1 MKIINL
7 KRKKNSRQLIK
18 GLLLLLLVISLF
30 FYRDAMLE
38 IWAGVRQV
46 TAGELGAA
54 LGLSLVGY
62 LLEGLTIFCMM
73 GAAVKGSCALEGVFI
88 AFACEF
94 YRLTTLGNGSGVA
107 EIHYLCRSRF
117 ARAGIEPGSATVLT
131 MIQYMMK
138 RIAIMI
144 LGLTGFWFLYQA
156 DNTGELCREYAF
168 FVAAGCLIT
177 VVIIILFLLL
187 SLSGRVAAMACRV
200 ADWLVLKMPSRE
212 SDFHK
217 WKEQIT
223 LLNQSGKGVLGQKK
237 RVAGVVLIQTGK
249 LLIFYAIPTY
259 LLSGKTELDVSG
271 CLFLMALSY
280 MLSGVIP
287 APSGAGSLEFVFL
300 LFFTHFTDVNT
311 AAPAI
316 LLFRFVTWICPA
328 VAGGIL
334 VVFCGRA
341 VRRRTGEKD

>member
-1 MKIINL
+1 MKITNQ
-7 KRKKNSRQLIK
+7 KRKKNSRRAVK
-18 GLLLLLLVISLF
+18 GLLLALLVISLI
-30 FYRDAMLE
+30 FYRDTMLE

-54 LGLSLVGY
+54 LLLSLLGY

-73 GAAVKGSCALEGVFI
+73 GASVKGASVLEGVFI
-88 AFACEF
+88 AFVCEF

-107 EIHYLCRSRF
+107 EIHYLCKSRF
-117 ARAGIEPGSATVLT
+117 AREEIEPGSAAVLT

-138 RIAIMI
+138 RIAVMA
-144 LGLTGFWFLYQA
+144 LGLVGFLFLYHLEE
-156 DNTGELCREYAF
+156 TRELCNEYAF

-177 VVIIILFLLL
+177 VVILLLFLLL
-187 SLSGRVAAMACRV
+187 SLSDQAAILARRLM
-200 ADWLVLKMPSRE
+200 DWLAVKIPSWQER
-212 SDFHK
+212 FQK
-217 WKEQIT
+217 WKEQVT
-223 LLNQSGKGVLGQKK
+223 LLNQSGKAVLGQRK
-237 RVAGVVLIQTGK
+237 RMAGVVGIQSGK
-249 LLIFYAIPTY
+249 LLLFYMIPAY
-259 LLSGKTELDVSG
+259 LLCGRADLKASV

-300 LFFTHFTDVNT
+300 LFFTRFIDANI

-328 VAGGIL
+328 AVGGIL
-334 VVFCGRA
+334 ITLRKA
-341 VRRRTGEKD
+341 A